1 MSVGLMIITHGATG
15 QSLVDAGEFILGRD
29 LDAIRVI
36 SFEQSG
42 EQRTESADIH
52 AAARAVDEGDG
63 ILVLT
68 DLLGASPCNVVTR
81 TMSGYHARAVT
92 GLNLAMLIRVW
103 NYRDRPLEELARIA
117 AEGGRRGV
125 DIVES

>member
-1 MSVGLMIITHGATG
+1 LSVGLIVITHGATG
-15 QSLVDAGEFILGRD
+15 QSLIDAGEFILGRD

-36 SFEQSG
+36 AFEQSG
-42 EQRTESADIH
+42 AARTDAEDIQ
-52 AAARAVDEGDG
+52 AAARAVDQGDG

-68 DLLGASPCNVVTR
+68 DLLGASPCNVVTS
-81 TMSGYHARAVT
+81 TMSGYHAQAVT

-125 DIVES
+125 EIVKS